1 MEWMPPAAGVECA
14 KMEVLLTPQQG
25 TPMSEITVIGLDLAK
40 HVFQVHGA
48 DHDGRPVL
56 RKRLRRGQVLEFFAS
71 LSPCLIG
78 MEACAG
84 SHYWG
89 RELQALGHE
98 VRLIPPQYV
107 KPYVKTNK
115 NDAIDAEAISEALTR
130 PTMRFTAVKS
140 AEQQSVLMLHRTRE
154 LLVRQRTML
163 VNALRGHCGEFGI
176 VAAQGLSRAGD
187 LIKRIEDPADTA
199 LPDLARQALQCL
211 TSQIRAIQEQI
222 ALIEKKLL
230 AWHSSCGA
238 SRRLAEIPGVG
249 LITATAVVASR
260 RQCHSVPLGAPVRRL
275 AWSGTAA
282 ALERRQGA
290 ARAYFQ
296 ARRRL
301 HQAPAGAWCARPS
314 QLVETQEADPL
325 GLAHRPAR
333 PPADQRR
340 AARDGQQ
347 DRAHRLGH
355 AEPGRKISGNDC
367 RCCLSRQQ
375 PPT

>member
-89 RELQALGHE
+89 RELQARGHE

-163 VNALRGHCGEFGI
+163 VNA
-176 VAAQGLSRAGD
+176 
-187 LIKRIEDPADTA
+187 
-199 LPDLARQALQCL
+199 
-211 TSQIRAIQEQI
+211 
-222 ALIEKKLL
+222 
-230 AWHSSCGA
+230 
-238 SRRLAEIPGVG
+238 RR
-249 LITATAVVASR
+249 
-260 RQCHSVPLGAPVRRL
+260 VRHR
-275 AWSGTAA
+275 
-282 ALERRQGA
+282 
-290 ARAYFQ
+290 
-296 ARRRL
+296 
-301 HQAPAGAWCARPS
+301 WCARIVPRRRPDQADRGSCRHCSARSGAPGAAVPDLSDPS
-314 QLVETQEADPL
+314 DP
-325 GLAHRPAR
+325 GTDRP
-333 PPADQRR
+333 
-340 AARDGQQ
+340 
-347 DRAHRLGH
+347 DR
-355 AEPGRKISGNDC
+355 E
-367 RCCLSRQQ
+367 
-375 PPT
+375 

>member
-1 MEWMPPAAGVECA
+1 
-14 KMEVLLTPQQG
+14 
-25 TPMSEITVIGLDLAK
+25 MSEITVIGLDLAK

-48 DHDGRPVL
+48 DPDGRPVL

-115 NDAIDAEAISEALTR
+115 NDATDAEAISEALTR

-163 VNALRGHCGEFGI
+163 GEFGI
-176 VAAQGLSRAGD
+176 VAAKGLSCAGD

-199 LPDLARQALQCL
+199 LPDLPRQALQCL

-230 AWHSSCGA
+230 AWHSSCEA

-249 LITATAVVASR
+249 LITATAVVASVGNATQFR
-260 RQCHSVPLGAPVRRL
+260 SARQFA
-275 AWSGTAA
+275 AW
-282 ALERRQGA
+282 
-290 ARAYFQ
+290 
-296 ARRRL
+296 
-301 HQAPAGAWCARPS
+301 
-314 QLVETQEADPL
+314 L
-325 GLAHRPAR
+325 GLVP
-333 PPADQRR
+333 
-340 AARDGQQ
+340 QQ
-347 DRAHRLGH
+347 HSSGGKQRLGH
-355 AEPGRKISGNDC
+355 ISKRGDGYIRRLLVHGARAHLSWSRRKKQIRSAWLTGLLARRPTNVVLLAMANKTA
-367 RCCLSRQQ
+367 RIAWAMLSRGERYQEMIAAAA
-375 PPT
+375 

>member
-1 MEWMPPAAGVECA
+1 MDAPCSGA
-14 KMEVLLTPQQG
+14 KCVRIEVLLTPAKG
-25 TPMSEITVIGLDLAK
+25 TSMSEITVVGLDLAK
-40 HVFQVHGA
+40 RVFQVHGA
-48 DHDGRPVL
+48 DRQGRPVL
-56 RKRLRRGQVLEFFAS
+56 RKRLRRGQVLDFFAN

-115 NDAIDAEAISEALTR
+115 NDATDAEAICEALTR
-130 PTMRFTAVKS
+130 PTMRFTALKS

-211 TSQIRAIQEQI
+211 TSQIRSIQEQI
-222 ALIEKKLL
+222 ASIEKKLL
-230 AWHSSCGA
+230 AWHTSCAA

-249 LITATAVVASR
+249 LITATAVVASVGNATQFR
-260 RQCHSVPLGAPVRRL
+260 SARQFA
-275 AWSGTAA
+275 AW
-282 ALERRQGA
+282 
-290 ARAYFQ
+290 
-296 ARRRL
+296 
-301 HQAPAGAWCARPS
+301 
-314 QLVETQEADPL
+314 L
-325 GLAHRPAR
+325 GLVPRQHSS
-333 PPADQRR
+333 
-340 AARDGQQ
+340 GGKE
-347 DRAHRLGH
+347 RLGH
-355 AEPGRKISGNDC
+355 ISKRGDGYIRRLLVHGARAHLSWSRRKKQIRSAWLTGLLARRPTNVVLLAMANKTA
-367 RCCLSRQQ
+367 RIAWAMLSRGERYQEMIAAAA
-375 PPT
+375 